1 MILNRPTDAKK
12 TRIQTINKE
21 KIISA
26 ATRVFAR
33 HGYRGSTVDKIAGK
47 ARMSKSNL
55 LYYYGSKHAL
65 YIAVLRK
72 IYDIWLEPLRELDV
86 EQDPETEL
94 SSYIDRKIEHSRL
107 YPLASKIW
115 ATEIISGA
123 PVLKSVLE
131 TDLRET
137 VRKKSKV
144 LRTWMKQGKIAKF
157 DPQHF
162 LFMIW
167 TITQHYADFSTQIE
181 SVTGKSL
188 NDDAFYRQTKK
199 NIKQIVMHGV
209 LK

>member
-1 MILNRPTDAKK
+1 MILNRPAETKK
-12 TRIQTINKE
+12 TRIQAINKE
-21 KIISA
+21 KIIRA
-26 ATRVFAR
+26 ATEVFAQY
-33 HGYRGSTVDKIAGK
+33 GYRGSTVEQIARQAG
-47 ARMSKSNL
+47 MSKSNL

-65 YIAVLRK
+65 YVAVLRR

-86 EQDPETEL
+86 DQDPETEL
-94 SSYIDRKIEHSRL
+94 NSYIDRKIEHSRR

-123 PVLKSVLE
+123 PIIKSVLE
-131 TDLRET
+131 TDLQEI

-167 TITQHYADFSTQIE
+167 TMTQHYADFSTQIE
-181 SVTGKSL
+181 SVTGRSL
-188 NDDAFYRQTKK
+188 NDAAFYRQTKK
-199 NIKQIVMHGV
+199 NIKQILMHGV